1 MDATIPPMGI
11 YKIIILSFVLALN
24 VDARP
29 ISYSGGSTVMLKSD
43 NMSKSIYYHYS
54 PTYKYSVG
62 IENLEDKF
70 FNKNKNYLRLTYL
83 INRKNTDIS
92 QRNLYFQSGVLVD
105 DADGFFYGIHG
116 DWETRR
122 WFSGFGYKDT
132 KNTFGQDYTDQYIQL
147 GVAPYVGDYGDL
159 HTWIMIKTKKNSLT
173 NTQSTYPELKFF
185 KGPTLVKFGYSD
197 ITEWDL
203 HLMYRF

>member
-1 MDATIPPMGI
+1 MGI
-11 YKIIILSFVLALN
+11 YKIIILVFLMVFNA
-24 VDARP
+24 DARP
-29 ISYSGGSTVMLKSD
+29 ISYSGGTTIMYKSD
-43 NMSKSIYYHYS
+43 TFNDSIYLHYS
-54 PTYKYSVG
+54 PTYKYSIG
-62 IENLEDKF
+62 LERA
-70 FNKNKNYLRLTYL
+70 KNKFYKNTENYFRFTYL
-83 INRKNTDIS
+83 VNRKNTDIS

-105 DADGFFYGIHG
+105 DADGFFYGMHG

-197 ITEWDL
+197 TTEWDL
-203 HLMYRF
+203 HFMYRF

>member
-1 MDATIPPMGI
+1 MNASIPPMGI

-185 KGPTLVKFGYSD
+185 KGPTLIKFGYSD
-197 ITEWDL
+197 KTEWDL
-203 HLMYRF
+203 HFMYRF

>member
-1 MDATIPPMGI
+1 MNASIPPMGI

-29 ISYSGGSTVMLKSD
+29 ISYSGGSTLMLKSD

-197 ITEWDL
+197 ETEWDL
-203 HLMYRF
+203 HFMYRF

>member
-1 MDATIPPMGI
+1 MDASIPPMGI

-29 ISYSGGSTVMLKSD
+29 ISYSGGSTLMLKSD

-83 INRKNTDIS
+83 INRKNTDTS

-132 KNTFGQDYTDQYIQL
+132 KNTFGQDYTDQFIQL

-173 NTQSTYPELKFF
+173 KTQSTYPELKFF

-197 ITEWDL
+197 ETEWDL
-203 HLMYRF
+203 HFMYRF

>member
-1 MDATIPPMGI
+1 MVFNA
-11 YKIIILSFVLALN
+11 
-24 VDARP
+24 DARP
-29 ISYSGGSTVMLKSD
+29 ISYSGGTTIMYKSD
-43 NMSKSIYYHYS
+43 TFNDSIYLHYS
-54 PTYKYSVG
+54 PTYKYSIG
-62 IENLEDKF
+62 LERA
-70 FNKNKNYLRLTYL
+70 KNKFYKNTENYFRFTYL
-83 INRKNTDIS
+83 VNRKNTDIS

-105 DADGFFYGIHG
+105 DADGFFYGMHG

-185 KGPTLVKFGYSD
+185 KGSTLVKFGYSD
-197 ITEWDL
+197 KTEWDL